1 MAAPVAAT
9 ARGRRTREQLLSA
22 AADLVAERG
31 FHAVGITDIGA
42 AAGVSGAAIYRHFAS
57 KQDILVALL
66 DRVVEGL
73 RDGARLAVADARTPD
88 DALDALIAAHVDFAL
103 RDRSIIAVYDQ
114 EAHTLPDDD
123 RRRIRRT
130 QRAVR
135 GHLGRGAP
143 IPHRRAPARRRA
155 RGRPRR
161 VRPGELGIRLPDRA
175 RRRRPARAPRHDD
188 RRRPRSAGPGSTMV
202 RCPRA
207 PSS

>member
-22 AADLVAERG
+22 TAELVAERG
-31 FHAVGITDIGA
+31 FAAVGIADIGA

-57 KQDILVALL
+57 KQDLLIALL

-73 RDGARLAVADARTPD
+73 RDGARDAVGNARSPD
-88 DALDALIAAHVDFAL
+88 EALDALIAAHVDFAL

-130 QRAVR
+130 QRAYAETWVEV
-135 GHLGRGAP
+135 L
-143 IPHRRAPARRRA
+143 RA
-155 RGRPRR
+155 RT
-161 VRPGELGIRLPDRA
+161 RA
-175 RRRRPARAPRHDD
+175 LTPEVARATVHAAFGLVNSVSDYRTELDDHHLRRLLVSMTAAALDAPR
-188 RRRPRSAGPGSTMV
+188 G
-202 RCPRA
+202 
-207 PSS
+207 

>member
-31 FHAVGITDIGA
+31 FHAVGIADIGA

-57 KQDILVALL
+57 KQDILIALL

-73 RDGARLAVADARTPD
+73 RDGARVAVADARTPE

-130 QRAVR
+130 QRAYAETWAEV
-135 GHLGRGAP
+135 L
-143 IPHRRAPARRRA
+143 RA
-155 RGRPRR
+155 RT
-161 VRPGELGIRLPDRA
+161 PGLAPEV
-175 RRRRPARAPRHDD
+175 ARAAVHAAFGLVNSVSDYRTELATDD
-188 RRRPRSAGPGSTMV
+188 L
-202 RCPRA
+202 RA
-207 PSS
+207 LLVGMAAAALDAPE

>member
-31 FHAVGITDIGA
+31 FHAVGIADIGA

-57 KQDILVALL
+57 KQDLLVALL

-73 RDGARLAVADARTPD
+73 RDGARAAVADAHTPD
-88 DALDALIAAHVDFAL
+88 ESLDALIAAHVDFAL

-114 EAHTLPDDD
+114 EAHALPDDD

-130 QRAVR
+130 QRAYAETWVEV
-135 GHLGRGAP
+135 L
-143 IPHRRAPARRRA
+143 RA
-155 RGRPRR
+155 RTPALE
-161 VRPGELGIRLPDRA
+161 PEI
-175 RRRRPARAPRHDD
+175 ARAAVHAAFGLVNSVSDYRTELADD
-188 RRRPRSAGPGSTMV
+188 DLRALLVTMTAAALDE
-202 RCPRA
+202 PLA
-207 PSS
+207 

>member
-9 ARGRRTREQLLSA
+9 ARGRRTREQLLAA

-31 FHAVGITDIGA
+31 FHAVGIADIGA

-57 KQDILVALL
+57 KQDILSALL

-73 RDGARLAVADARTPD
+73 RDGAREAVTDARTPD

-130 QRAVR
+130 QRAYAETWAEVLR
-135 GHLGRGAP
+135 ERT
-143 IPHRRAPARRRA
+143 
-155 RGRPRR
+155 
-161 VRPGELGIRLPDRA
+161 PGLTPEV
-175 RRRRPARAPRHDD
+175 ARAAVHAAFGLVNSVSDYRTELADD
-188 RRRPRSAGPGSTMV
+188 DLRGLLVTMTAAALDEALN
-202 RCPRA
+202 RG
-207 PSS
+207 

>member
-22 AADLVAERG
+22 TADLVAERG
-31 FHAVGITDIGA
+31 FAAVGILDIGA

-57 KQDILVALL
+57 KQDLLIALL

-73 RDGARLAVADARTPD
+73 RDGARAAVADARSPD
-88 DALDALIAAHVDFAL
+88 EALEALITAHVDFAL

-130 QRAVR
+130 QRAYAETWVEVLR
-135 GHLGRGAP
+135 SRTPELEPDVARAAVHAAFGLVNSVSDYRTELPYEDLRELLVNMTVAALD
-143 IPHRRAPARRRA
+143 APARD
-155 RGRPRR
+155 PQW
-161 VRPGELGIRLPDRA
+161 
-175 RRRRPARAPRHDD
+175 
-188 RRRPRSAGPGSTMV
+188 
-202 RCPRA
+202 
-207 PSS
+207 

>member
-22 AADLVAERG
+22 TAELVAERG
-31 FHAVGITDIGA
+31 FAAVGIADIGA

-57 KQDILVALL
+57 KQDLLIALL

-73 RDGARLAVADARTPD
+73 RDGARDAVGNARSPD
-88 DALDALIAAHVDFAL
+88 EALDALIVAHVDFAL

-130 QRAVR
+130 QRAYAETWVEV
-135 GHLGRGAP
+135 L
-143 IPHRRAPARRRA
+143 RA
-155 RGRPRR
+155 RTPALTPE
-161 VRPGELGIRLPDRA
+161 V
-175 RRRRPARAPRHDD
+175 ARATVHAAFGLVNSVSDYRTELDDHHLRALLVSMTAAALDAPR
-188 RRRPRSAGPGSTMV
+188 G
-202 RCPRA
+202 
-207 PSS
+207 

>member
-88 DALDALIAAHVDFAL
+88 DALDALIVAHVDFAL

-130 QRAVR
+130 QRAYADTWVEVLR
-135 GHLGRGAP
+135 SRTVELPPDVA
-143 IPHRRAPARRRA
+143 RAAVHAAFGLVNSVSDYRTELADADLRA
-155 RGRPRR
+155 LL
-161 VRPGELGIRLPDRA
+161 VTMTAAALEA
-175 RRRRPARAPRHDD
+175 PARAPQW
-188 RRRPRSAGPGSTMV
+188 
-202 RCPRA
+202 
-207 PSS
+207 

>member
-22 AADLVAERG
+22 TADLVAARG
-31 FHAVGITDIGA
+31 FAAVGIADIGA

-57 KQDILVALL
+57 KQDLLIALL

-73 RDGARLAVADARTPD
+73 RDGAREAVADARTPD
-88 DALDALIAAHVDFAL
+88 EALDALIAAHVDFAL

-130 QRAVR
+130 QRAYAETWADVLR
-135 GHLGRGAP
+135 ARTPALTPAVARAAVHATFGLVNSVSDYRTELADDDLRAVLVAMARAALDAPGAP
-143 IPHRRAPARRRA
+143 
-155 RGRPRR
+155 G
-161 VRPGELGIRLPDRA
+161 G
-175 RRRRPARAPRHDD
+175 
-188 RRRPRSAGPGSTMV
+188 
-202 RCPRA
+202 
-207 PSS
+207 

>member
-22 AADLVAERG
+22 TAELVAERG
-31 FHAVGITDIGA
+31 FAAVGIADIGA

-57 KQDILVALL
+57 KQDLLIALL

-73 RDGARLAVADARTPD
+73 RDGARDAVGNARSPD
-88 DALDALIAAHVDFAL
+88 EALDALIVAHVDFAL

-130 QRAVR
+130 QRAYAETWVEV
-135 GHLGRGAP
+135 L
-143 IPHRRAPARRRA
+143 RA
-155 RGRPRR
+155 RTPALTPE
-161 VRPGELGIRLPDRA
+161 V
-175 RRRRPARAPRHDD
+175 ARATVHAAFGLVNSVSDYRTELDDHHLRRLLVSMTAAALDAPR
-188 RRRPRSAGPGSTMV
+188 G
-202 RCPRA
+202 
-207 PSS
+207 

>member
-22 AADLVAERG
+22 TAELVAERG
-31 FHAVGITDIGA
+31 FAAVGIADIGA

-57 KQDILVALL
+57 KQDLLIALL

-73 RDGARLAVADARTPD
+73 RDGARDAVGNARSPD
-88 DALDALIAAHVDFAL
+88 EALDALIAAHVDFAL

-130 QRAVR
+130 QRAYAETWVEV
-135 GHLGRGAP
+135 L
-143 IPHRRAPARRRA
+143 RA
-155 RGRPRR
+155 RTPALTPEVVRATVHAAFGLVNSVSDYRTELDDHHLRR
-161 VRPGELGIRLPDRA
+161 LLVSMTAAALD
-175 RRRRPARAPRHDD
+175 APR
-188 RRRPRSAGPGSTMV
+188 G
-202 RCPRA
+202 
-207 PSS
+207 

>member
-1 MAAPVAAT
+1 MTAPVAAT

-22 AADLVAERG
+22 KADLVAERG
-31 FHAVGITDIGA
+31 FAAVGIADIGA

-57 KQDILVALL
+57 KQDLLIALL

-73 RDGARLAVADARTPD
+73 RDGARAAVADARSPG

-130 QRAVR
+130 QRAYAETWADV
-135 GHLGRGAP
+135 L
-143 IPHRRAPARRRA
+143 RA
-155 RGRPRR
+155 RTPALTPE
-161 VRPGELGIRLPDRA
+161 V
-175 RRRRPARAPRHDD
+175 ARAAVHATFGLVNSVSDYRTELADD
-188 RRRPRSAGPGSTMV
+188 DLRALLVAMARAALDAPG
-202 RCPRA
+202 R
-207 PSS
+207 

>member
-1 MAAPVAAT
+1 MASPVAAT

-22 AADLVAERG
+22 TADLVAARG
-31 FHAVGITDIGA
+31 FAAVGIADIGA

-57 KQDILVALL
+57 KQDLLIALL

-73 RDGARLAVADARTPD
+73 RDGARKAVSDAQSPD

-130 QRAVR
+130 QRAYAETWAEALRARTPALTLEVAR
-135 GHLGRGAP
+135 ATVHAAFGLVNSVSDYRTELADDHLRALLVSMTKAAVD
-143 IPHRRAPARRRA
+143 APARD
-155 RGRPRR
+155 PQW
-161 VRPGELGIRLPDRA
+161 
-175 RRRRPARAPRHDD
+175 
-188 RRRPRSAGPGSTMV
+188 
-202 RCPRA
+202 
-207 PSS
+207 